1 MFRYCEKGSE
11 ESINDTILNE
21 SFGPIHLDKL
31 SSLSNCPQNQ
41 SWYDFTPK
49 KTCKENFELILD
61 DGEVKMKR
69 SYNETLLDPSEYC
82 LLQYDGTDLFH
93 RNARICKKTEAE
105 NPTKDS

>member
-1 MFRYCEKGSE
+1 MLKDTFGE
-11 ESINDTILNE
+11 EIYFDKANIEERKCPEGQVRSKIN
-21 SFGPIHLDKL
+21 
-31 SSLSNCPQNQ
+31 
-41 SWYDFTPK
+41 PK

-105 NPTKDS
+105 NPTKHS